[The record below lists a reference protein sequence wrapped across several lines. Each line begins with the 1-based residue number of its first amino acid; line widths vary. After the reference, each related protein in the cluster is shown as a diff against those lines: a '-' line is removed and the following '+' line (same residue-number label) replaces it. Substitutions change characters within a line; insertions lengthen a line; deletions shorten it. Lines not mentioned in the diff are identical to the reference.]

1 MPSST
6 SQSYADTI
14 IESFNKIEDT
24 QSHVSNLQNNQSS
37 TENMK
42 VISNVSN
49 VLTDRLI
56 VNKKTKKL
64 LYDVKSDLQS
74 NSNSPSDVSNDN
86 VVLDSFFCGLH
97 PLDSFAKNV
106 DSVIKKWESDFQNSN
121 TIRSSE
127 HHSIQH
133 GGESGTQALIKAIC
147 KFANNE
153 KSGCPSEI
161 NTYLLDKCIHVNGLL
176 HPFLGSRFNIL
187 FVNGAGVWFLK
198 HLLHFLTEIWGTPN
212 NLLKAILNDL
222 GNEHYLTACRA
233 LGLVSKCVT
242 GPWQRL
248 VENTPRILDLNDH
261 FNRAVDL
268 FDKWSKD
275 ASDLIDGSAKLFDNV
290 PVHKDPVFDSLVEP
304 NDNISTKYL
313 LQNIMTAF
321 VSVSKRQLA
330 DQLMGGVHHNPSADL
345 LKQASS
351 CPAHNISGER
361 IFGQLDFNLHRA
373 PNAAVEFVEAK
384 IMFAENKTAQWLNEK
399 TQFEKKCLHDSARK
413 IARVNIS
420 KSKEQ
425 HKKLHEIKSKLLKE
439 KQEMLAKKCENQRVL
454 KENLLEDLQKL
465 GGLWSSEQDLDHHLR
480 LIKSESKRLS
490 ALKVQLKVR
499 KIILSQKEEA
509 NLFSFSKNGKKFN
522 SLQLI

>member
-1 MPSST
+1 M
-6 SQSYADTI
+6 
-14 IESFNKIEDT
+14 
-24 QSHVSNLQNNQSS
+24 
-37 TENMK
+37 
-42 VISNVSN
+42 
-49 VLTDRLI
+49 
-56 VNKKTKKL
+56 
-64 LYDVKSDLQS
+64 
-74 NSNSPSDVSNDN
+74 
-86 VVLDSFFCGLH
+86 
-97 PLDSFAKNV
+97 
-106 DSVIKKWESDFQNSN
+106 
-121 TIRSSE
+121 
-127 HHSIQH
+127 
-133 GGESGTQALIKAIC
+133 
-147 KFANNE
+147 
-153 KSGCPSEI
+153 
-161 NTYLLDKCIHVNGLL
+161 
-176 HPFLGSRFNIL
+176 
-187 FVNGAGVWFLK
+187 
-198 HLLHFLTEIWGTPN
+198 
-212 NLLKAILNDL
+212 
-222 GNEHYLTACRA
+222 
-233 LGLVSKCVT
+233 GLVSKCVT

-261 FNRAVDL
+261 FNREVDL

-304 NDNISTKYL
+304 NDNDISTKYL

-420 KSKEQ
+420 KSKKQ

-439 KQEMLAKKCENQRVL
+439 KQEMLAKKFENQRVL

-480 LIKSESKRLS
+480 LIKSENKRLS
-490 ALKVQLKVR
+490 ALKVQLKVH

-509 NLFSFSKNGKKFN
+509 NLFSLSKNGKKFN
-522 SLQLI
+522 SLQLQVNLQQLITLSKSERAQSQIDTEMQSILEQPNILVGKMITHCWEDSSDSMKKWFEGTISGMSVAQNIIEYILYIYIHTHKQLII